1 MPATTFDYKARDV
14 NGKLLKG
21 QVQAED
27 MALVTEALRQ
37 KNLIP
42 ISITPV
48 SRLRG
53 DINIPGLGGRVDLKE
68 VAVMSRQFATMVDS
82 GLTLVRSL
90 GVLAEQSEDKVLAQ
104 VLNEV
109 RQDVEQGASLSAAI
123 SKHPKVFSNLYVAMV
138 RAGEAGGNLDAVLGR
153 LATTIEKQVELRRTV
168 KSAMMYP
175 LVVVIV
181 VAVIVIAMLTFIV
194 PVFVKLFKQLKA
206 SLPGPTQVIVN
217 ISNILT
223 SVYVLVVIAVV
234 VAGIFAF
241 RRWVKTESGRT
252 TVDALKLKFPIL
264 GKVVHKAALA
274 RFTNTLSSLVSSGVP
289 IVESLEIVAETAGN
303 KIIENALRDARE
315 GIRNGKPLAMMLQE
329 HPVMPG
335 MVTQM
340 IDTGEQTGA
349 LDTLLQKIADFYDA
363 EVKATVDSLTS
374 ILEPLLIVIIG
385 AVVGSIIVCLYLPM
399 FDYIKHVNSAGA

>member
-1 MPATTFDYKARDV
+1 
-14 NGKLLKG
+14 
-21 QVQAED
+21 
-27 MALVTEALRQ
+27 
-37 KNLIP
+37 
-42 ISITPV
+42 
-48 SRLRG
+48 
-53 DINIPGLGGRVDLKE
+53 
-68 VAVMSRQFATMVDS
+68 
-82 GLTLVRSL
+82 
-90 GVLAEQSEDKVLAQ
+90 LAQ

-234 VAGIFAF
+234 VTGIFAF

-385 AVVGSIIVCLYLPM
+385 TVVGGIIVCLYLPM
-399 FDYIKHVNSAGA
+399 FDYIKHVNSAGG